1 MNDSISTGSA
11 GYLDVLYE
19 DFLQD
24 PNSVPEEWLDYFQ
37 ELGATSTS
45 ANQLYHHKVQA
56 DFLQIGQTKYRNGGT
71 SAAPVAAGDSQQA
84 EKLYAVRSLISEYR
98 RRGHMAAQIDP
109 LFLRDKEPVES
120 LDIGYHGLSNA
131 DLESAFIADFQDL
144 PTTMKLREIIDF
156 LQQTYCAN
164 IGWEYAY
171 INDREQVEWMR
182 QQIEQNRGR
191 PSFSAE
197 KKREILNAVVGA
209 EGLERYLHRRYVGQK
224 RFSLEGGD
232 SLIPLMD
239 QLIQHAGSLDAKE
252 IVIGMAHRGRLN
264 VLVNIL
270 GKKPGELFAEFEGNA
285 NLPVDGSGDVKYHQG
300 FSSDLITP
308 GGGVHITLAFNPSHL
323 EIINPVVEGSVRSR
337 QERRDDLERN
347 QVLPILIHGDAA
359 FSGQGVVM
367 ETLNLCNVSGYS
379 TGGTIHLVVNNQIG
393 FTTSNPVDAR
403 STHYCTDIAKLIQA
417 PIIHVNGNDPE
428 AVVHAAHIAMEYR
441 AKFHNDVVIDMVCFR
456 RHGHNEADE
465 PALTQP
471 IMYAKVDKQ
480 KTVREIYAAQLE
492 QEGVIKAGDGEA
504 LLADYQHMLTGD
516 EPVALRKL
524 SPQKP
529 VLLINW
535 EPYFNVEWTA
545 ACDTAVPAS
554 RLRALGEQLTDLPEG
569 LKPHPRVAKILADR
583 RAMTNGDHP
592 IDWGCAETLAYAT
605 LLNDGYRVRL
615 SGQDSG
621 RGTFSHRHSVIHHQ
635 TSDRAEAN
643 RYVPLQHLAPNQ
655 PRFLVIDS
663 LLSEEAVL
671 GFEFGYT
678 TADPETLVIW
688 EAQFG
693 DFANGA
699 QVVIDQFI
707 SSSWAKWER
716 LCGMVMMLPH
726 GYEGQGPEHS
736 SARLERYL
744 QLCAENNMQVCIPTT
759 PAQMFH
765 LLRRQMLRPYR
776 RPLIIMSPKSLLRHK
791 QSVSTLEDLSDH
803 QFQLVIDDHDVNAEK
818 VERVVLCSG
827 RVYYDLYSAR
837 EENGL
842 QDQIALVRIEQ
853 LYPFPHEQT
862 YAALAR
868 YSNASRVVWAQEEPQ
883 NQGAWYSSQHHMR
896 LCLADHQ
903 SIEFAGRPHSASPAV
918 GYMVRHQAQL
928 HELLESALR
937 GDTASL

>member
-1 MNDSISTGSA
+1 
-11 GYLDVLYE
+11 
-19 DFLQD
+19 
-24 PNSVPEEWLDYFQ
+24 
-37 ELGATSTS
+37 
-45 ANQLYHHKVQA
+45 
-56 DFLQIGQTKYRNGGT
+56 
-71 SAAPVAAGDSQQA
+71 
-84 EKLYAVRSLISEYR
+84 
-98 RRGHMAAQIDP
+98 MAALVDP

-120 LDIGYHGLSNA
+120 LDLAFHGLTSA
-131 DLESAFIADFQDL
+131 DLEASFNADFPGCP
-144 PTTMKLREIIDF
+144 PTMPLREIIDF
-156 LQQTYCAN
+156 LQQTYCDN

-171 INDREQVEWMR
+171 INDREQVTWLRE
-182 QQIEQNRGR
+182 QAEQNRGR
-191 PSFSAE
+191 PSFSADV
-197 KKREILNAVVGA
+197 KREILAAVVGA

-239 QLIQHAGSLDAKE
+239 QLVQHAGSMAAKE

-270 GKKPGELFAEFEGNA
+270 GKKPGELFAEFEGSA
-285 NLPVDGSGDVKYHQG
+285 DLRVDGSGDVKYHQG
-300 FSSDLITP
+300 FSSDLITS

-337 QERRDDLERN
+337 QERRDDLDRN
-347 QVLPILIHGDAA
+347 QVLPILVHGDAA
-359 FSGQGVVM
+359 FAGQGVVM
-367 ETLNLCNVSGYS
+367 ETLNLCNVRGYT
-379 TGGTIHLVVNNQIG
+379 TGGTVHLVINNQIG

-428 AVVHAAHIAMEYR
+428 AVVHAANIAMEYR

-492 QEGVIKAGDGEA
+492 QEGVIEPGEGA
-504 LLADYQHMLTGD
+504 QQLADYQQMLTGD
-516 EPVALRKL
+516 DPVALRKL

-535 EPYFNVEWTA
+535 EPYFNIPWTA
-545 ACDTAVPAS
+545 PCDTAVQVQQLAT
-554 RLRALGEQLTDLPEG
+554 LGDKLTTLPSEVT
-569 LKPHPRVAKILADR
+569 PHARVAKILADR
-583 RAMTNGDHP
+583 RAMTHGDKP
-592 IDWGCAETLAYAT
+592 MDWGCAETLAYAT
-605 LLNDGYRVRL
+605 LLSDGYRIRL

-635 TSDRAEAN
+635 TSERAQAH

-671 GFEFGYT
+671 GFEFGYA

-716 LCGMVMMLPH
+716 LCGMVMLLPH

-744 QLCAENNMQVCIPTT
+744 QLCAENNMQVCVPTT

-765 LLRRQMLRPYR
+765 LLRRQMLRPFR
-776 RPLIIMSPKSLLRHK
+776 RPLIIMTPKSLLRHK
-791 QSVSTLEDLSDH
+791 QAVSTLDDLTQQ
-803 QFQLVIDDHDVNAEK
+803 QFHLVIDDQDVDAEQ
-818 VERVVLCSG
+818 VERVVVCSG
-827 RVYYDLYSAR
+827 RVYYDLLAAR
-837 EENGL
+837 AEAEL
-842 QDQIALVRIEQ
+842 TDQVALLRIEQ
-853 LYPFPHEQT
+853 LYPFPLDQAR
-862 YAALAR
+862 AALGR
-868 YSNASRVVWAQEEPQ
+868 YHNANQVVWAQEEPQ

-896 LCLADHQ
+896 NSLAQHQ
-903 SIEFAGRPHSASPAV
+903 QITFAGRPHSASPAA
-918 GYMVRHQAQL
+918 GYMARHQAQL
-928 HELLESALR
+928 HELLDQALR
-937 GDTASL
+937 STN

>member
-11 GYLDVLYE
+11 SYLDILYE
-19 DFLQD
+19 DYLQD
-24 PNSVPEEWLDYFQ
+24 PNSVPEGWLDYFQ
-37 ELGATSTS
+37 ALGPA
-45 ANQLYHHKVQA
+45 AGVNGQQLHSKVQA
-56 DFLQIGQTKYRNGGT
+56 DFLELGLNKYRAT
-71 SAAPVAAGDSQQA
+71 SATAPIAVPGDIHQA
-84 EKLYAVRSLISEYR
+84 EKLYAVRTLISEYR
-98 RRGHMAAQIDP
+98 RRGHMDAHVDP
-109 LFLRDKEPVES
+109 LFLRDKEHVES
-120 LDIGYHGLSNA
+120 LDPAYHGLTAN
-131 DLESAFIADFQDL
+131 DMESTFIADF
-144 PTTMKLREIIDF
+144 PGMPEEMKLREIIDF
-156 LQQTYCAN
+156 LQQTYCRN

-182 QQIEQNRGR
+182 LQAETNRGQ
-191 PSFSAE
+191 PSFDVE
-197 KKREILNAVVGA
+197 RKKEILDALVGT

-232 SLIPLMD
+232 SLIPLVD
-239 QLIQHAGSLDAKE
+239 QMIQHAGSEQTKE

-270 GKKPGELFAEFEGNA
+270 GKKPSELFAEFEGSGNQSA
-285 NLPVDGSGDVKYHQG
+285 NGSGDVKYHQG
-300 FSSDLITP
+300 FSSNLNTT
-308 GGGVHITLAFNPSHL
+308 GGVVHVTLAFNPSHL

-337 QERRDDLERN
+337 QERRDDQDRN

-367 ETLNLCNVSGYS
+367 ETLNLCNVRGYT

-428 AVVHAAHIAMEYR
+428 AVVHAARIAMDYR
-441 AKFHNDVVIDMVCFR
+441 NRFHNDVVIDMVCFR

-471 IMYAKVDKQ
+471 IMYAKVKKQ
-480 KTVREIYAAQLE
+480 KTVRELYAAQLE
-492 QEGVIKAGDGEA
+492 QQGTIDMGTGEA
-504 LLADYQHMLTGD
+504 LFAEYQHRLTLD
-516 EPVALRKL
+516 QPVALRKL
-524 SPQKP
+524 SHQKP

-535 EPYFNVEWTA
+535 EPYLDVDWTA
-545 ACDTAVPAS
+545 PCDTSVPAEK
-554 RLRALGEQLTDLPEG
+554 LLTLGDKATEIPDG
-569 LKPHPRVAKILADR
+569 LIPHARVKKILQDR
-583 RAMTNGDHP
+583 RAMVRGDKP

-605 LLNDGYRVRL
+605 ILEDGYRVRI

-621 RGTFSHRHSVIHHQ
+621 RGTFSHRHSVLHHQ
-635 TSDRAEAN
+635 TSDRADAW
-643 RYVPLQHLAPNQ
+643 RHVPLQHMAPNQ

-671 GFEFGYT
+671 GFEFGYSS
-678 TADPETLVIW
+678 ADPDTLVIW

-707 SSSWAKWER
+707 SSSWSKWDR

-744 QLCAENNMQVCIPTT
+744 QLCAEQNIQVCVPST

-765 LLRRQMLRPYR
+765 LLRRQMLRPFR
-776 RPLIIMSPKSLLRHK
+776 RPLIIMTPKSLLRHK
-791 QSVSTLEDLSDH
+791 QSVSTVADLAE
-803 QFQLVIDDHDVNAEK
+803 QQYQLVIDDDQVRADK
-818 VERVVLCSG
+818 VERAIICSG
-827 RVYYDLYSAR
+827 KVYFDLLAAR
-837 EENGL
+837 EEAEL
-842 QDQIALVRIEQ
+842 TEQVALIRAEQ
-853 LYPFPHEQT
+853 LYPFPLAEMRV
-862 YAALAR
+862 ALAR
-868 YSNASRVVWAQEEPQ
+868 YSNASRVIWTQEEPQ
-883 NQGAWYSSQHHMR
+883 NQGPWYSSQHHLR
-896 LCLADHQ
+896 NALADHQ
-903 SIEFAGRPHSASPAV
+903 SLSFAGRPHSASPAV
-918 GYMVRHQAQL
+918 GYMSRHKAQL
-928 HELLESALR
+928 HEFLEAALH
-937 GDTASL
+937 GTD